1 MQNKSL
7 EILLQEANNEIDR
20 LSFEESLNIIK
31 NNHTLII
38 DVREESEV
46 NNLGII
52 KDAVHIPRGLLE
64 FTLIPNSP
72 KNPIIINDDTYILV
86 YCAGG
91 YRSALAAKTL
101 KDLGFKNV
109 FNLGGYKEWVEN
121 GGDVQAS

>member
-1 MQNKSL
+1 MQHKSI
-7 EILLQEANNEIDR
+7 ESLLFEANKEIER
-20 LSFEESLNIIK
+20 LSFDDSMNII
-31 NNHTLII
+31 NNKHTVII

-52 KDAVHIPRGLLE
+52 KNAIHVPRGLLE

-72 KNPIIINDDTYILV
+72 KNPVQINDDTYIFV

-101 KDLGFKNV
+101 KDLGFKNI
-109 FNLGGYKEWVEN
+109 FNLGGYNEWIEN
-121 GGDVQAS
+121 GGEIQS

>member
-20 LSFEESLNIIK
+20 LSFEESLSIIK

-46 NNLGII
+46 KNLGII

-72 KNPIIINDDTYILV
+72 KNPIIINDNTYILV

>member
-20 LSFEESLNIIK
+20 LSFEESLSIIK

-72 KNPIIINDDTYILV
+72 KNPIIISDDTYILV

>member
-1 MQNKSL
+1 MDIYSSSEITVHKLNELKQDNKK
-7 EILLQEANNEIDR
+7 IQ
-20 LSFEESLNIIK
+20 
-31 NNHTLII
+31 II

-101 KDLGFKNV
+101 KDQGFNNV

>member
-20 LSFEESLNIIK
+20 LSFEESLSIIK
-31 NNHTLII
+31 NNPTLII

-46 NNLGII
+46 NNLGLI

-72 KNPIIINDDTYILV
+72 KNPMKINDDTYILI